1 MELYSYFEVVNAWR
15 CIDIITIRN
24 AIKSILKLYTR
35 YLKLTKWW
43 IVNKSLI
50 PFRQLIIFFY
60 YQKLNRKKMEIFSE
74 NKSIK

>member
-15 CIDIITIRN
+15 WIDIITIRN
-24 AIKSILKLYTR
+24 AIKSILNLYTR

>member
-15 CIDIITIRN
+15 WIDIITIRN